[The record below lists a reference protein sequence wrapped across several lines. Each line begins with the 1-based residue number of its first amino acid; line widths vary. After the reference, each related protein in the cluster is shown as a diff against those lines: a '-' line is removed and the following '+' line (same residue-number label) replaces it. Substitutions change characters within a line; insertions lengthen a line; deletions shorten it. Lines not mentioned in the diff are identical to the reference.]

1 MRSDKD
7 EIARLKL
14 EVRRLQ
20 EILTKTKETAQQIPE
35 PVDAPKENTLLVRI
49 SLLEAENYAL
59 KERLTKLSS
68 VEFYDNQ

>member
-20 EILTKTKETAQQIPE
+20 ELLTKTKEPAQQPQP
-35 PVDAPKENTLLVRI
+35 PVDGPKENAFLVRI
-49 SLLEAENYAL
+49 SQLEAENYAL

-68 VEFYDNQ
+68 VEFYVNQ

>member
-14 EVRRLQ
+14 EVRQLQ
-20 EILTKTKETAQQIPE
+20 ELLTKTKEPAQQIPE
-35 PVDAPKENTLLVRI
+35 PDASQENALLVRV
-49 SLLEAENYAL
+49 SQLEVENYAL

-68 VEFYDNQ
+68 VEFYVNQ